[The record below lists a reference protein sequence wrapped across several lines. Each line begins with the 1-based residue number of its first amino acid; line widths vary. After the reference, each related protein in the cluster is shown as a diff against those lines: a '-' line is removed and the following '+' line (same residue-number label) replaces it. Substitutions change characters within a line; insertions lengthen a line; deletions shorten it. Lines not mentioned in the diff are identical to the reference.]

1 MVFRSGQ
8 LILQDCFE
16 YHGTMDG
23 VDVVVAS
30 LNSKIEKL
38 ILLHKSSLEEN
49 RHLTEENRLLRM
61 ETEHLKQQLKESE
74 QQHKNK
80 QFTEILTE
88 NGFEKEELRVRL
100 DAMIGEIDKCLAILN
115 Q

>member
-1 MVFRSGQ
+1 MN
-8 LILQDCFE
+8 
-16 YHGTMDG
+16 G
-23 VDVVVAS
+23 VDVIVAS

-38 ILLHKSSLEEN
+38 ILLHKTALEEN
-49 RHLTEENRLLRM
+49 RVLTDENRSLRM
-61 ETEHLKQQLKESE
+61 ETERLKQQVSE
-74 QQHKNK
+74 IEHQHKNK

>member
-1 MVFRSGQ
+1 MN
-8 LILQDCFE
+8 
-16 YHGTMDG
+16 G

-38 ILLHKSSLEEN
+38 ILLHKTALEEN
-49 RHLTEENRLLRM
+49 RMLTDENRMLRTETEELKRQLT
-61 ETEHLKQQLKESE
+61 ETEH
-74 QQHKNK
+74 QHKNR

-88 NGFEKEELRVRL
+88 NGFEKEELRGRL

>member
-1 MVFRSGQ
+1 
-8 LILQDCFE
+8 
-16 YHGTMDG
+16 MDG

-38 ILLHKSSLEEN
+38 ILLHKSALEEN
-49 RHLTEENRLLRM
+49 RHLAEENRALKM
-61 ETEHLKQQLKESE
+61 EAEHLKQHISESE
-74 QQHKNK
+74 HQHKNK

-88 NGFEKEELRVRL
+88 NGFEKDELRVRL

>member
-1 MVFRSGQ
+1 
-8 LILQDCFE
+8 
-16 YHGTMDG
+16 MDG
-23 VDVVVAS
+23 VDVIVAS

-38 ILLHKSSLEEN
+38 ILLHKSALEEN
-49 RHLTEENRLLRM
+49 RMLTDENRALKM
-61 ETEHLKQQLKESE
+61 ETEQLRQQASQIEH
-74 QQHKNK
+74 QHKNK

-88 NGFEKEELRVRL
+88 NGFEKEELKVRL

>member
-1 MVFRSGQ
+1 
-8 LILQDCFE
+8 
-16 YHGTMDG
+16 MDG
-23 VDVVVAS
+23 VDVIVAS

-38 ILLHKSSLEEN
+38 ILLHKLALEEN
-49 RHLTEENRLLRM
+49 RTLANENRVLKM
-61 ETEHLKQQLKESE
+61 ETEGLRRQVSE
-74 QQHKNK
+74 IEHQHKNK

-88 NGFEKEELRVRL
+88 NGFEKEELKVRL

>member
-1 MVFRSGQ
+1 
-8 LILQDCFE
+8 
-16 YHGTMDG
+16 MDG
-23 VDVVVAS
+23 VDVIVAS

-38 ILLHKSSLEEN
+38 ILLHKSALEEN
-49 RHLTEENRLLRM
+49 RALAEENRSLRAEAEDLKRQVT
-61 ETEHLKQQLKESE
+61 ETEQQY
-74 QQHKNK
+74 KNK

-88 NGFEKEELRVRL
+88 NGFEKEELKVRL

>member
-1 MVFRSGQ
+1 MN
-8 LILQDCFE
+8 
-16 YHGTMDG
+16 G
-23 VDVVVAS
+23 VEVVVAS

-38 ILLHKSSLEEN
+38 ILLHKSALEEN
-49 RHLTEENRLLRM
+49 KMLIDENMALQM
-61 ETEHLKQQLKESE
+61 ETENLKQQLSE
-74 QQHKNK
+74 TEHQYKNK

-88 NGFEKEELRVRL
+88 NGFEKKELKGRL

>member
-1 MVFRSGQ
+1 MN
-8 LILQDCFE
+8 
-16 YHGTMDG
+16 G
-23 VDVVVAS
+23 VEVVVAS

-38 ILLHKSSLEEN
+38 ILLHRSAL
-49 RHLTEENRLLRM
+49 EENRLLVDENRLLSLENESLKQQIS
-61 ETEHLKQQLKESE
+61 ETEHQY
-74 QQHKNK
+74 KNK

-88 NGFEKEELRVRL
+88 NGFEKKELKVRL

>member
-1 MVFRSGQ
+1 
-8 LILQDCFE
+8 
-16 YHGTMDG
+16 MDG

-38 ILLHKSSLEEN
+38 ILLHKSALEEN
-49 RHLTEENRLLRM
+49 RYLVDENRTLKL
-61 ETEHLKQQLKESE
+61 ETEHLKQQLTESE
-74 QQHKNK
+74 HQHKNK

>member
-1 MVFRSGQ
+1 MN
-8 LILQDCFE
+8 
-16 YHGTMDG
+16 G
-23 VDVVVAS
+23 VEVVVAS

-38 ILLHKSSLEEN
+38 ILLHKSAL
-49 RHLTEENRLLRM
+49 EENRLLADENLALKMERENLKQQIT
-61 ETEHLKQQLKESE
+61 ETEH
-74 QQHKNK
+74 QHKNK

-88 NGFEKEELRVRL
+88 NGFEKKELKVRL

>member
-1 MVFRSGQ
+1 MN
-8 LILQDCFE
+8 
-16 YHGTMDG
+16 G

-38 ILLHKSSLEEN
+38 ILLHKSALEEN
-49 RHLTEENRLLRM
+49 RALAMENQALKM
-61 ETEHLKQQLKESE
+61 EAEALKQQLSESE
-74 QQHKNK
+74 HQYKNK
-80 QFTEILTE
+80 QFAEILTD
-88 NGFEKEELRVRL
+88 NGFEKQELRGRL

>member
-1 MVFRSGQ
+1 MLFRISR
-8 LILQDCFE
+8 
-16 YHGTMDG
+16 TMNG
-23 VDVVVAS
+23 VEVVVAS

-38 ILLHKSSLEEN
+38 ILLHKSAL
-49 RHLTEENRLLRM
+49 EENRLLADENLSLKM
-61 ETEHLKQQLKESE
+61 EAEKLKQQISESE
-74 QQHKNK
+74 HQYKNK

-88 NGFEKEELRVRL
+88 NGFEKKELKVRL

>member
-1 MVFRSGQ
+1 
-8 LILQDCFE
+8 
-16 YHGTMDG
+16 MDG

-38 ILLHKSSLEEN
+38 ILLHKSALEEN
-49 RHLTEENRLLRM
+49 RYLADENRALKL
-61 ETEHLKQQLKESE
+61 ETEDLKQQLTESE
-74 QQHKNK
+74 HQHKNK